1 MTVEVDI
8 GGRVRVVAVEAAGAA
23 GPDGGVFRVTVADP
37 DAQAP
42 PAMHLIDARTT
53 DLGLSLVWKD
63 GSHSIDVAM
72 TERATGEY
80 LVQLPRVSLD
90 ATVDARRV
98 ERASGPVVGAGEQ
111 RVMAPMPGR
120 VLRVLVKP
128 GDEVVARQGLVVV
141 EAMKMENELTAP
153 RAGRVKDVSV
163 TEGLSVE
170 AGRLLV
176 TIE

>member
-1 MTVEVDI
+1 MTFEVEI
-8 GGRVRVVAVEAAGAA
+8 GGRVSVVAVEAVGAA
-23 GPDGGVFRVTVADP
+23 GRDGGCFRVTVAR
-37 DAQAP
+37 QGMQGP
-42 PAMHLIDARTT
+42 PTIQVIDARGT
-53 DLGLSLVWKD
+53 DLGLSMVWVD
-63 GSHSIDVAM
+63 GSHSVDVAM
-72 TERATGEY
+72 TERAAGEY
-80 LVQLPRVSLD
+80 LVQLPRVSLT

-98 ERASGPVVGAGEQ
+98 VRASHPVVGAGEQ
-111 RVMAPMPGR
+111 RVVAPMPGR
-120 VLRVLVKP
+120 VVRVLVQA
-128 GDEVVARQGLVVV
+128 GDEVIARQGLVVV